1 MYMEINEK
9 LAQDIS
15 SYCKLNEL
23 DEDKYLNDLIRSA
36 FMIDKYGTRPSVLG
50 PNKQNIDQETEREI
64 IVSNYSFR
72 VEFHKD
78 KKTTDNTV
86 SIEDKPK
93 KRTRKLEAK

>member
-1 MYMEINEK
+1 MYMEINKK

-15 SYCKLNEL
+15 LYCKLNEL

-50 PNKQNIDQETEREI
+50 PNKQNIDQEIEKEI
-64 IVSNYSFR
+64 IVSFR

>member
-1 MYMEINEK
+1 MYMEINKK

-23 DEDKYLNDLIRSA
+23 DEDKYLNDLIHSA
-36 FMIDKYGTRPSVLG
+36 FMIDKYGTRPSVLV
-50 PNKQNIDQETEREI
+50 PNKQNIDQEPEKENV
-64 IVSNYSFR
+64 VSNYSFT

-78 KKTTDNTV
+78 KKTADNTV
-86 SIEDKPK
+86 STEDNPK